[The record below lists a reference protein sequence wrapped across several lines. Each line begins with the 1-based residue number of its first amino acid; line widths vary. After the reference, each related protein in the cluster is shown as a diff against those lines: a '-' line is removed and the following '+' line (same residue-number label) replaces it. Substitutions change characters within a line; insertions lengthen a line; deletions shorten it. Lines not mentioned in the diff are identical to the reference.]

1 MHLFLSFP
9 YVCPEPVL
17 AKCSFLYI
25 NGSKMPF
32 FAEIDTPG
40 HSASWAAGYPDAV
53 ASCPLQTPGTAA
65 LDPSSNVTFTVV
77 RGLLEEMGKL
87 APDR

>member
-1 MHLFLSFP
+1 MMRFP

-32 FAEIDTPG
+32 SAGLWRPRPG
-40 HSASWAAGYPDAV
+40 GA
-53 ASCPLQTPGTAA
+53 LTETAA
-65 LDPSSNVTFTVV
+65 LLLLAAIIYVPWIVV
-77 RGLLEEMGKL
+77 GVDVEKQRYYLLIWES
-87 APDR
+87 